1 MKKDTIILVIEVAEV
16 VVKAVKSYLDKKN
29 QK

>member
-1 MKKDTIILVIEVAEV
+1 MKKDTIILAIEVAEV

>member
-1 MKKDTIILVIEVAEV
+1 MKKDNIIIAIEVAEV
-16 VVKAVKSYLDKKN
+16 VAKAIKSYLDKKN

>member
-1 MKKDTIILVIEVAEV
+1 MKKEYIIIAIEVAEV
-16 VVKAVKSYLDKKN
+16 VVKAAKSYLDKKN